1 MEDIEDMFKDGDDQI
16 EARPAPTKRKIMR
29 KAKVAQKQKEEA
41 EKQEEEQARAGDAA
55 NGGCGGVQS
64 ECQKT
69 ECEKGGGCGGQT
81 SALDKVDGQTAA
93 PGTQSIYVKTYGCS
107 HNISDGEYMAGL
119 LADYG
124 YTIVDDMATS
134 DACLINSCTVKN
146 PS

>member
-41 EKQEEEQARAGDAA
+41 EKQEEEQIMTGGPTDGGGD
-55 NGGCGGVQS
+55 GVKS

-69 ECEKGGGCGGQT
+69 ECEKDGAHGGQT
-81 SALDKVDGQTAA
+81 SAPGKVDAQAAA
-93 PGTQSIYVKTYGCS
+93 PGTQSVYVKTYGCS

-124 YTIVDDMATS
+124 YTIVDDMASS